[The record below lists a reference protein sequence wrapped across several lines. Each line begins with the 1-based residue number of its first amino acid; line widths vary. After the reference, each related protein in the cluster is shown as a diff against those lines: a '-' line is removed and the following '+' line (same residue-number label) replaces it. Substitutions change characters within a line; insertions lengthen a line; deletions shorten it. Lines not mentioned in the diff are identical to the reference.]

1 MKTTRM
7 LTYAKDKTM
16 EMCSSGDLPESARHR
31 VADELL
37 DALTGILGGAV
48 TPEWEKELLDTC
60 MKHRRAEY
68 EMFRTPEE

>member
-1 MKTTRM
+1 
-7 LTYAKDKTM
+7 
-16 EMCSSGDLPESARHR
+16 MCSGGDLPKSARHR

-48 TPEWEKELLDTC
+48 TPEWEKELLDAS

-68 EMFRTPEE
+68 EMFRTPQEE